1 MQQQPTIFVVV
12 DPNDERHVALERALT
27 IAKLRDPQPRLLV
40 FVAVDGEAVDTRA
53 VNDHLFRDE
62 SWFREQIR
70 QPIADAGLQCDIQVC
85 WSSDWQGAI
94 IQESRR
100 CNAEM
105 IYLPVHAKTSR
116 RFTFAESKWHVLKQ
130 ARCPVVLIRPGAKDQ
145 RKVVLATVNYQA
157 KTDRHRQLN
166 RQITERAR
174 YIAACYGAELHLV
187 NAYLDSM
194 LYPDRGALAK
204 LADKTG
210 VPTDRI
216 HVKRGY
222 TNEVVSA
229 VAKEIDADLVV
240 MGTLNQYGET
250 GSILRGNTAERV
262 IGGLELDVMV
272 CNGFTNTSGK
282 EAMVAQ
288 PAEAEAAE
296 AP

>member
-1 MQQQPTIFVVV
+1 MQQQSTIFVVV
-12 DPNDERHVALERALT
+12 DPNDERHVALERAIT
-27 IAKLRDPQPRLLV
+27 IAGLRTPQPRLQI

-70 QPIADAGLQCDIQVC
+70 QPVAAAGLECEIQVC

-116 RFTFAESKWHVLKQ
+116 RFTFAESKWQVLKQ
-130 ARCPVVLIRPGAKDQ
+130 ARCPVVLIRPGAKAQ

-157 KTDRHRQLN
+157 KTDKQRQLN

-187 NAYLDSM
+187 NAFLDSM

-204 LADKTG
+204 LARKTG
-210 VPTDRI
+210 VPTERI
-216 HVKRGY
+216 HVQRGY
-222 TNEVVSA
+222 TNEVVSR
-229 VAKEIDADLVV
+229 VAGEVDADLVV

-250 GSILRGNTAERV
+250 GSLLRGNTAERV
-262 IGGLELDVMV
+262 IGGVEVDVMV
-272 CNGFTNTSGK
+272 CNEFTSTEGVADTTAHNTEEK
-282 EAMVAQ
+282 LTAVN
-288 PAEAEAAE
+288 
-296 AP
+296 